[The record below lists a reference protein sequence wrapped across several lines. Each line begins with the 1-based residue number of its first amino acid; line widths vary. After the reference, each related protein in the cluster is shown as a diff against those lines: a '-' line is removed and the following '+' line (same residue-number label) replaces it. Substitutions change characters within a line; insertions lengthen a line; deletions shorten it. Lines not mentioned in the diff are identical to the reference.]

1 MKIVIVGVGYVGLSN
16 AMLLAQHNEVVAL
29 DINLE
34 KVNLLNKKLSPIVDK
49 EIEDFLSN
57 KPINFRATIDKDD
70 AYSGADYVI
79 ISIPT
84 NYNEESECID
94 TESMDSVIQEVMTVN
109 NDAVIIIKSTLPIGY
124 TADAKK
130 LFSHQNIIYYP
141 EFLREGRALYDVLN
155 PSRIVI
161 GENSDRAKS
170 IAKLF
175 SQGAVKKE
183 VPTLFT
189 HSTEAEAIKLFSNAY
204 LAMRVAYFN
213 ELDTYAST
221 HDLDAGAII
230 EGVCL
235 DSRIGNY
242 YNNPSFGY
250 GGLCLPKDTKQ
261 LKTNYQ
267 NIPQNL
273 IGAIVASN
281 STRMD
286 FVVDEIVRRKP
297 KIVGIY
303 RLVMKFDSDNFRA
316 SSITEV
322 MNRIIKRGIEVIVYE
337 PLLDATEFCNSRVVK
352 DLHVFKCDSELI
364 IANRMTEDLSDVID
378 IVYTR
383 DLFGTN

>member
-161 GENSDRAKS
+161 DEN
-170 IAKLF
+170 
-175 SQGAVKKE
+175 
-183 VPTLFT
+183 
-189 HSTEAEAIKLFSNAY
+189 
-204 LAMRVAYFN
+204 
-213 ELDTYAST
+213 
-221 HDLDAGAII
+221 
-230 EGVCL
+230 
-235 DSRIGNY
+235 
-242 YNNPSFGY
+242 
-250 GGLCLPKDTKQ
+250 
-261 LKTNYQ
+261 
-267 NIPQNL
+267 
-273 IGAIVASN
+273 
-281 STRMD
+281 
-286 FVVDEIVRRKP
+286 
-297 KIVGIY
+297 
-303 RLVMKFDSDNFRA
+303 
-316 SSITEV
+316 
-322 MNRIIKRGIEVIVYE
+322 
-337 PLLDATEFCNSRVVK
+337 
-352 DLHVFKCDSELI
+352 
-364 IANRMTEDLSDVID
+364 
-378 IVYTR
+378 
-383 DLFGTN
+383 